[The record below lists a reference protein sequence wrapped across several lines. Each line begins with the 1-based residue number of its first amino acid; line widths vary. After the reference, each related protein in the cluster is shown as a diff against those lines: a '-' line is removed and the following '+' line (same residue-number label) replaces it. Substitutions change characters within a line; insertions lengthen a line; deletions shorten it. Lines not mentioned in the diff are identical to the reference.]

1 MNAHRIY
8 TTATTVTTGEKT
20 AVNIANLN
28 KNVENRNNVGSVQV
42 VGASTVTLEGS
53 ADGTNFTPIATGL
66 TSTTGAVVALFP
78 WMRVNVS
85 TASGSSLNVYI
96 IQ

>member
-1 MNAHRIY
+1 MNAHKIY
-8 TTATTVTTGEKT
+8 STAVTVTTGNKD

-42 VGASTVTLEGS
+42 VGASTITLQGS
-53 ADGTNFTPIATGL
+53 ADGTNFMNIVTGV
-66 TSTTGAVVALFP
+66 TSSSGAVVALFP
-78 WMRVNVS
+78 WMRVNVT
-85 TASGSSLNVYI
+85 TASGSALDVYI

>member
-8 TTATTVTTGEKT
+8 TTKTTVTTGAKT
-20 AVNIANLN
+20 EVNIANLN

-42 VGASTVTLEGS
+42 VGASTITLEGS
-53 ADGTNFTPIATGL
+53 ADGTNFTPIATAL
-66 TSTTGAVVALFP
+66 TSTAGAVVALFP
-78 WMRVNVS
+78 WMRVNVT
-85 TASGSSLNVYI
+85 TASGSALDVYI